1 MSASCSAQENP
12 GSSPPAEKT
21 ARPLG
26 NSERIRMKFGN
37 FGIEVLESEAGIRVS
52 NLYSTHDNARIS
64 RTFAVVAYPEN
75 IDPSFRKEHDAI
87 IDGQSIGI
95 VFKNNGWEIEKH
107 HQYFGEIEI
116 PQHHFDIA
124 SHSSKNGK
132 ARSAIHVYSL
142 IVKKGESEF
151 QYASI
156 AEVHHPEFLQLEE
169 LASIFA
175 SEFENHRDK
184 TGEIGEILD
193 NIESR
198 ILAL

>member
-1 MSASCSAQENP
+1 MSASFSAQVNP
-12 GSSPPAEKT
+12 GGSPTAEET
-21 ARPLG
+21 AHPLG

-37 FGIEVLESEAGIRVS
+37 FGIEVLESDAGIRVS
-52 NLYSTHDNARIS
+52 NLYSTHDNVRIS

-75 IDPSFRKEHDAI
+75 IEPAFRKEHDAI

-95 VFKNNGWEIEKH
+95 VFKNNGWVIEKH
-107 HQYFGEIEI
+107 HQYFGEIEL
-116 PQHHFDIA
+116 PLHLFGIA
-124 SHSSKNGK
+124 SHSSETGK

-156 AEVHHPEFLQLEE
+156 AEVHHPEFLQLQD
-169 LASIFA
+169 LASIYG

-184 TGEIGEILD
+184 TGEIAETLD
-193 NIESR
+193 KIESR

>member
-1 MSASCSAQENP
+1 MSASLSAQVNL
-12 GSSPPAEKT
+12 GDTPPVEET
-21 ARPLG
+21 ARLLG
-26 NSERIRMKFGN
+26 NSERIRLKFGS

-52 NLYSTHDNARIS
+52 NLYSTHDNVRIN

-75 IDPSFRKEHDAI
+75 IEPAFSNEHDAI

-95 VFKNNGWEIEKH
+95 VFKNHGWVIEKH
-107 HQYFGEIEI
+107 HQYFGEIEL
-116 PQHHFDIA
+116 PLHHFGIA
-124 SHSSKNGK
+124 SHASESGK
-132 ARSAIHVYSL
+132 VRSAIHVYSL

-156 AEVHHPEFLQLEE
+156 AEIHHPEFLQLQD
-169 LASIFA
+169 LASIFG

-184 TGEIGEILD
+184 KGEIAEILD
-193 NIESR
+193 KIESR